1 MVYSYAEMLLQRRS
15 TMKLDE
21 VKKIA
26 KQKCVKTTNLK
37 KGEIIRAIQ
46 MAEGYSPC
54 FDMQKSCS
62 QNECLWKTACPAEV
76 K

>member
-1 MVYSYAEMLLQRRS
+1 
-15 TMKLDE
+15 MKLDE

-26 KQKCVKTTNLK
+26 KQKSVKTTNLK

-46 MAEGYSPC
+46 RSEGHSPC

-62 QNECLWKTACPAEV
+62 QNGCLWKTACPAEV
-76 K
+76 Q